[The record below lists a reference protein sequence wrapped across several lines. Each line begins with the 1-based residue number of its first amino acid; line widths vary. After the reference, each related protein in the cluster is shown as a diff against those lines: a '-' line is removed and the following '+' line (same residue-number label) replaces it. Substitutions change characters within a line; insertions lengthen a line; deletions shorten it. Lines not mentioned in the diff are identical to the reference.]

1 MLHSATEKPSSSDRR
16 AAFIPRKSLI
26 TINRTVTKVK
36 ISSPI
41 ISNKVDNI
49 MSSNKAPQAPPP
61 LPPRSRSNS
70 DAKDA
75 SRSSAAAAAASRQQS
90 KSKSRSRSNSDGV
103 RMMQQQ
109 QQQYWGY
116 PMPPNGNGMPN
127 GMPPSGL
134 PPNMSPGGMSM
145 PPPSWMM
152 NPPPNPMPPNGL
164 PPNMPPP
171 NMPPNMNML
180 YPPPHR
186 ASSSPSSEGY
196 GSFQGHSHHLSLRPP
211 PMQQQ
216 QPPSPLSGFNELSS
230 IMGNRSMRSNKPMQP
245 NGRMGF
251 GHRRS
256 ASESAAPRSYNVNFL
271 PPNLNMSPNH
281 NGMPS
286 PSGMPPT
293 FDLLPPKEGE
303 TTPFLNTQGH
313 SIRTGPRKN
322 RSHMRQQ
329 SVNLFM
335 SSYRGVV
342 QPRKFRDVIWAILF
356 LLQLGI
362 MCWIGI
368 QYGPDALVGDSS
380 ELNPSHGENDDDV
393 TLHETEEDDAPLVLA
408 YWNIIK
414 ISYTTGAFAMVLSS
428 LALFAMISM
437 SRRLVYV
444 ALVLSIAVSFAWGT
458 IGIGISPRS
467 FVPITGI
474 ISLMLSVGYMFVVWE
489 RIPFA
494 SANLTTALTGVRNH
508 LGLIGIAF
516 ECQFLA
522 LVVSI
527 YYSFAFVGLHDA
539 MEKGV
544 VGVREEWRGWAD
556 GLLLV
561 SYFWTYQVLR
571 VSSVLAC
578 LKIFYV
584 VVLCKAYV
592 LLSKL

>member
-1 MLHSATEKPSSSDRR
+1 
-16 AAFIPRKSLI
+16 
-26 TINRTVTKVK
+26 
-36 ISSPI
+36 
-41 ISNKVDNI
+41 
-49 MSSNKAPQAPPP
+49 MSTNKAPQAPPL

-75 SRSSAAAAAASRQQS
+75 SRSSAAAAAAASRQQS
-90 KSKSRSRSNSDGV
+90 KSQSRSRSNSDGV

-109 QQQYWGY
+109 QYWGY
-116 PMPPNGNGMPN
+116 PMPPPNGNGMPHIPN
-127 GMPPSGL
+127 GGL

-145 PPPSWMM
+145 PPPNWMM
-152 NPPPNPMPPNGL
+152 NLPPPNAMPPNGM
-164 PPNMPPP
+164 PPNMM
-171 NMPPNMNML
+171 NMPPNLNM
-180 YPPPHR
+180 YPPPPPHR

-211 PMQQQ
+211 PPMQQQ
-216 QPPSPLSGFNELSS
+216 QQQQLPPSPLSGFNELSS
-230 IMGNRSMRSNKPMQP
+230 IMGNRSMRSYQQP

-256 ASESAAPRSYNVNFL
+256 ASESAAPRSSYNVNFL
-271 PPNLNMSPNH
+271 NNNNMSPNLH
-281 NGMPS
+281 GPNGMP
-286 PSGMPPT
+286 T
-293 FDLLPPKEGE
+293 LDLLPPTKEGE
-303 TTPFLNTQGH
+303 TTPFLSTSGGTG

-335 SSYRGVV
+335 SSYRGIL
-342 QPRKFRDVIWAILF
+342 QPRQCRDIFWSIAF
-356 LLQLGI
+356 LLQLSI

-368 QYGPDALVGDSS
+368 TYGPDALVGDSS
-380 ELNPSHGENDDDV
+380 ELNSMHGTNDDDG
-393 TLHETEEDDAPLVLA
+393 TLTATEEDEAPLVLA

-414 ISYTTGAFAMVLSS
+414 ISYTTGAFAMILSS
-428 LALFAMISM
+428 LALFVMISM

-527 YYSFAFVGLHDA
+527 YYSFAFVGLHNA

-544 VGVREEWRGWAD
+544 VSVAEEWRGWVD

-571 VSSVLAC
+571 VSSCVIDL
-578 LKIFYV
+578 
-584 VVLCKAYV
+584 
-592 LLSKL
+592 